1 MTKESRGQ
9 RTTFH
14 LGGYLFIYS
23 GGGAGKKNMNLTMKQ
38 GCVLILF
45 PDQITARGTRYHQH
59 DYLGGTE
66 TGSFIK

>member
-1 MTKESRGQ
+1 
-9 RTTFH
+9 
-14 LGGYLFIYS
+14 
-23 GGGAGKKNMNLTMKQ
+23 MNLTTEQ

-45 PDQITARGTRYHQH
+45 PDQITAQGMCYHQH

>member
-1 MTKESRGQ
+1 
-9 RTTFH
+9 
-14 LGGYLFIYS
+14 
-23 GGGAGKKNMNLTMKQ
+23 MNLTTKQ

-45 PDQITARGTRYHQH
+45 PDQITVRGMRYHQH

>member
-1 MTKESRGQ
+1 
-9 RTTFH
+9 
-14 LGGYLFIYS
+14 
-23 GGGAGKKNMNLTMKQ
+23 MNLTMKQ

-45 PDQITARGTRYHQH
+45 PDQITARGTRYHQR